1 MTVASA
7 NQQTGTKKKRE
18 VYYPSSDGKPMA
30 ETEYHRDLMI
40 YFISALIEFFDE
52 NPDVTISGNNLLY
65 YVEGNPHK
73 SVSPDCYVVFNV
85 DKRLRDLYKVWEEG
99 KTPSVVFEFTSKT
112 TRREDTEKK
121 RPLYE
126 QILKVDEYFLF
137 DPTEDYLDPILQG
150 YRLTD
155 GVYSRI
161 PLVDGKIRSEQ
172 LGLEFVPDGK
182 LLRII
187 HPDTGQPLLT
197 RKETGELARLEHVK
211 TLEALQLA
219 DAATTQANTEA
230 RLRME
235 QEAEIGKLRAELEQ
249 LRGMK
254 TNE

>member
-1 MTVASA
+1 MAVASV

-18 VYYPSSDGKPMA
+18 VYYPASDGKPMA

-52 NPDVTISGNNLLY
+52 NPDVYVSGNNLLY

-126 QILKVDEYFLF
+126 QILRVDEYFLF
-137 DPTEDYLDPILQG
+137 DPTEDYLDPVLQG
-150 YRLTD
+150 YRLKD
-155 GVYSRI
+155 GVYTLI
-161 PLVDGKIRSEQ
+161 PLVDGKIKSEQ
-172 LGLEFVPDGK
+172 LGLEFVTEGK

-187 HPDTGQPLLT
+187 NPETGQPLLT
-197 RKETGELARLEHVK
+197 HK
-211 TLEALQLA
+211 EALQLA
-219 DAATTQANTEA
+219 EIATIQANTES
-230 RLRME
+230 RLRMA